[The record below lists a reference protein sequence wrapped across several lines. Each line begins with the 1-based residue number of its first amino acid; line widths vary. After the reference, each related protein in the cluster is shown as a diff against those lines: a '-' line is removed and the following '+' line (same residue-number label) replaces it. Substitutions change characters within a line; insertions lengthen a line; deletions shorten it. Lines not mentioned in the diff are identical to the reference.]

1 MVCAKKTKS
10 AAAVVAT
17 AASSVYQSYNATG
30 TGVVPAATG
39 AGTAALLA
47 TTDASSSSATAA
59 NTGVKGF
66 NYGAFFMD
74 YSAKKQSDF
83 EYEFE
88 RAQDLTGTTGW
99 TSARLYTM
107 SKYLTASRYPDEPC
121 EPKACC
127 GAVERKDLT

>member
-1 MVCAKKTKS
+1 MVCPKKTKS

-17 AASSVYQSYNATG
+17 AASSMLQSYNATG
-30 TGVVPAATG
+30 SGAAPVPVATG

-47 TTDASSSSATAA
+47 TTNSDSTSAASAA

-66 NYGAFFMD
+66 NYGAFFLD

-107 SKYLTASRYPDEPC
+107 SE
-121 EPKACC
+121 
-127 GAVERKDLT
+127 